1 MRRVLVAG
9 LALATVDGAALGAFA
24 ALGWTLAAVVALV
37 AGLAGA
43 FVIALLTPPP
53 RAAARP
59 STVTLGLPLRDA
71 QAVEEEPQP
80 VAAEPAEVEP
90 AEVEPLRQPARTA
103 PAAA

>member
-1 MRRVLVAG
+1 MLVAG

-43 FVIALLTPPP
+43 FVVALLTPPP

-80 VAAEPAEVEP
+80 VEAEP

>member
-43 FVIALLTPPP
+43 FVVALLTPPP

-71 QAVEEEPQP
+71 QAVEEEAQP
-80 VAAEPAEVEP
+80 AEPEP